1 MKSLQMIFFF
11 LAALL
16 IWSGCGDSKKE
27 KQQEMLAALDSMNSG
42 GPAIADEAIR
52 NIIASIPSPLE
63 ISFLIKDAGGKYN
76 KEMLNSTD
84 NISKYNTNFKRAF
97 NLGVYGT
104 DLGYANIYNQ
114 NQDALFYL
122 NGVRDLADQLNIG
135 QFFDFQTIKK
145 LATSANN
152 LDSLLLTTT
161 TNFERINLSLQEQK
175 RANLSILILTGGWL
189 EALHITC
196 QVSKI
201 SDNEKLRER
210 IGEQKIILSQI
221 LKLMEYYQKDANF
234 VQLNKDLAELN
245 SHFEKVNI
253 SYINEEPTVE
263 EVDGILMVVNK
274 TRSVVEMSPEILEA
288 ITNKTL
294 EIRNKVTS

>member
-1 MKSLQMIFFF
+1 MKSYPMIFFLF
-11 LAALL
+11 VSMLL
-16 IWSGCGDSKKE
+16 WSGCGDSKKE

-76 KEMLNSTD
+76 KEMLNSTE

-97 NLGVYGT
+97 NLGIYGT

-201 SDNEKLRER
+201 SDNEKLKER

-221 LKLMEYYQKDANF
+221 LKLLEYYQKDANF

-245 SHFEKVNI
+245 GHFQKVNI

-274 TRSVVEMSPEILEA
+274 TRSVVEISPETLEA
-288 ITNKTL
+288 IANKTL

>member
-1 MKSLQMIFFF
+1 MKSYPMIFFLF
-11 LAALL
+11 VSMLL
-16 IWSGCGDSKKE
+16 WSGCGDSKKE

-76 KEMLNSTD
+76 KEILNSTE

-97 NLGVYGT
+97 NLGIYGT

-201 SDNEKLRER
+201 SDNEKLKER

-221 LKLMEYYQKDANF
+221 LKLLEYYQKDANF

-245 SHFEKVNI
+245 GHFQKVNI

-274 TRSVVEMSPEILEA
+274 TRSVVEISPETLEA
-288 ITNKTL
+288 IANKTL

>member
-1 MKSLQMIFFF
+1 MIFFLF
-11 LAALL
+11 VSMLL
-16 IWSGCGDSKKE
+16 WSGCGDSKKE

-76 KEMLNSTD
+76 KEMLNSTE

-97 NLGVYGT
+97 NLGIYGT

-201 SDNEKLRER
+201 SDNEKLKER

-221 LKLMEYYQKDANF
+221 LKLLEYYQKDANF

-245 SHFEKVNI
+245 GHFQKVNI

-274 TRSVVEMSPEILEA
+274 TRSVVEISPETLEA
-288 ITNKTL
+288 IANKTL

>member
-1 MKSLQMIFFF
+1 MKSYPLIFFLF
-11 LAALL
+11 VSMLL
-16 IWSGCGDSKKE
+16 WSGCGDSKKE

-76 KEMLNSTD
+76 KEMLNSTE

-97 NLGVYGT
+97 NLGIYGT

-201 SDNEKLRER
+201 SDNEKLKER

-221 LKLMEYYQKDANF
+221 LKLLEYYQKDANF

-245 SHFEKVNI
+245 GHFEKVNI

-274 TRSVVEMSPEILEA
+274 TRSVVEISPETLEA
-288 ITNKTL
+288 IANKTL

>member
-16 IWSGCGDSKKE
+16 FWSGCGDSKKE

-221 LKLMEYYQKDANF
+221 MKLMEYYQKDANF